1 MGDNGTESTSIMAKC
16 SCYQTFQIVKFGC
29 YSLYGYVTKTIGMRL
44 EMLLLRI
51 STIGITHLLLDLWN
65 SVIIPDKLT
74 RGIGR
79 RFLLTKLRCFHSA
92 PKSLVLS
99 DRVLLYTL
107 EL

>member
-51 STIGITHLLLDLWN
+51 SIIGITHVVE
-65 SVIIPDKLT
+65 SSH
-74 RGIGR
+74 
-79 RFLLTKLRCFHSA
+79 HSRQI
-92 PKSLVLS
+92 
-99 DRVLLYTL
+99 DQ
-107 EL
+107 